1 MSPQC
6 PCGAPG
12 HCLLHPNGR
21 FHEDSQTCGFPP
33 CLSPPLSC
41 YPSRVAAEVG
51 RRLDTMS
58 IHLYSLLPLTSRK
71 STSLP
76 RLCPACTH
84 GLTSS
89 PGIGSQP
96 GALLAPGRRCSMSR
110 GQRLGDTRNPR
121 GTPGERWRP
130 ADRAARGGRCPPLP
144 VAAGTAELPLHPLA
158 THAWPDPPPCC
169 RDSLQWHPCIQDAA
183 LQGTGPCPEC
193 VTPAACQ
200 CSVLDLPGCAV
211 RLCCRLQGAWTGR
224 ALSLQAV
231 KSSAWVT

>member
-6 PCGAPG
+6 PCGAPS

-33 CLSPPLSC
+33 CLSPPLSS

-58 IHLYSLLPLTSRK
+58 YICILYFLSPLERAPRCPVCARLARMASPPPLASAVSPGPCWRQDAAAACLGGSAWVTPEAPGEPPG
-71 STSLP
+71 STGGQLTVP
-76 RLCPACTH
+76 PGEAAVRLCPWPW
-84 GLTSS
+84 G
-89 PGIGSQP
+89 QQ
-96 GALLAPGRRCSMSR
+96 LL
-110 GQRLGDTRNPR
+110 
-121 GTPGERWRP
+121 
-130 ADRAARGGRCPPLP
+130 
-144 VAAGTAELPLHPLA
+144 LHPLA

-169 RDSLQWHPCIQDAA
+169 RDALQWHPCIQDAA
-183 LQGTGPCPEC
+183 LQATEPCPEC

-224 ALSLQAV
+224 ALSLQAI

>member
-1 MSPQC
+1 
-6 PCGAPG
+6 
-12 HCLLHPNGR
+12 
-21 FHEDSQTCGFPP
+21 
-33 CLSPPLSC
+33 
-41 YPSRVAAEVG
+41 
-51 RRLDTMS
+51 MS

-158 THAWPDPPPCC
+158 THKPGLTRPRAVETPCSGIPAFRMQLC
-169 RDSLQWHPCIQDAA
+169 REL
-183 LQGTGPCPEC
+183 
-193 VTPAACQ
+193 
-200 CSVLDLPGCAV
+200 
-211 RLCCRLQGAWTGR
+211 GR
-224 ALSLQAV
+224 APNV
-231 KSSAWVT
+231 